1 VPERNTTALRRAV
14 WALPVLVIGVL
25 ALPLLTDRAFGWD
38 WPDHLWLVW
47 QQAQSIAQLGRPS
60 YFLMSKQ
67 GVYEPLFAFYGGT
80 FYAVTGALGDL
91 VDDHYTVA
99 FCAVIILAI
108 AGAYLGSL
116 WLSLQVGLRGW
127 RAHIPAVLYV
137 TAPYFITNPFGR
149 GDIPESVA
157 TCAIPAVAASALS
170 VARSERVRPLQAA
183 ALVLSVTWF
192 TACHNITTLWGS
204 TFLFLTALVLVFAA
218 GRRAITARRALR
230 VLALA
235 ALGGAVNA
243 WYLFP
248 AIAYSGRVAISQSKL
263 VGFDFDAWNVVFSPF
278 RAEPELL
285 QFGKVNTQ
293 MPVLAFGWALIVLAV
308 AWRWLPR
315 GWRRFTAGML
325 AIVVAVLALILTNM
339 SIVPRPWSAIQFPYR
354 AETYVSLGVCA
365 LALSA
370 LIAVKFMGNRRLRG
384 VALGGFA
391 VIAVLSFGQAIQQQ
405 WSQPSQLASRSL
417 VFQPEGKY
425 PPSWYASFDYADIS
439 LPSIPFADDVEI
451 PGSTTVGGNRQSY
464 LPVPT
469 NGHADINSVTFV
481 SPGPHPIATDVYSG
495 PYLLKVVGARV
506 IGRSPSNELVI
517 ESTAPKGQ
525 RVKVTFSTAHPA
537 PVVLGIVTTLAAIA
551 LCLLLAAWALWRTWR
566 ARGLPAARRRT
577 RSSQAV

>member
-1 VPERNTTALRRAV
+1 VPARRPIVLRRAV
-14 WALPVLVIGVL
+14 WALPVLVVGVL
-25 ALPLLTDRAFGWD
+25 ALPLFTNRTFGWD

-47 QQAQSIAQLGRPS
+47 QQAQSITQLGRPS

-91 VDDHYTVA
+91 IGDHYTVA
-99 FCAVIILAI
+99 FCGVIILAF

-149 GDIPESVA
+149 GDIPETIA
-157 TCAIPAVAASALS
+157 TAAIPAVAASCLS
-170 VARSERVRPLQAA
+170 VLRSERLRPLPAA
-183 ALVLSVTWF
+183 AVVLSGAWF
-192 TACHNITTLWGS
+192 TACHNITTLWGT
-204 TFLFLTALVLVFAA
+204 TFLALTALVLVFAL
-218 GRRAITARRALR
+218 GRHAVRARRVLR

-235 ALGGAVNA
+235 ALGAAVNA

-285 QFGKVNTQ
+285 QDGKVNTQ
-293 MPVLAFGWALIVLAV
+293 MPVLAFVWALIVLAL
-308 AWRWLPR
+308 AWRWLPMR
-315 GWRRFTAGML
+315 WRRFAAGML
-325 AIVVAVLALILTNM
+325 AIVAALLALILTNM
-339 SIVPRPWSAIQFPYR
+339 SIVPRPWSVIQFPYR
-354 AETYVSLGVCA
+354 AESYVSLGVCA
-365 LALSA
+365 LVLSA
-370 LIAVKFMGNRRLRG
+370 LIGVTFVKSRPLRG
-384 VALGGFA
+384 IALGGFA
-391 VIAVLSFGQAIQQQ
+391 VIAAVSFGQAIQQQ
-405 WSQPSQLASRSL
+405 WSQPSELASRSL

-451 PGSTTVGGNRQSY
+451 PGSTTVGGNRQSF

-469 NGHADINSVTFV
+469 NGHADINSVTFI

-517 ESTAPKGQ
+517 ESTAPKGT
-525 RVKVTFSTAHPA
+525 RVKVTFSTAHSA
-537 PVVLGIVTTLAAIA
+537 PVVLGIITTLAAIA
-551 LCLLLAAWALWRTWR
+551 LCLLLAAWALWRAWR
-566 ARGLPAARRRT
+566 ARELTPA
-577 RSSQAV
+577 